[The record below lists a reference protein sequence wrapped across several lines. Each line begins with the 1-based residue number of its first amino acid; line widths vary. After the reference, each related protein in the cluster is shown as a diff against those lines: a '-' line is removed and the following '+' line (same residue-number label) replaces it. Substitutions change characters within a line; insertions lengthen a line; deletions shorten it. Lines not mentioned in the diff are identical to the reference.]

1 MSATKLSR
9 FSRSS
14 LAGAVLLIAASLLL
28 SATQAR
34 TETVKF
40 RGVFHQI
47 KVEDIEVGDVPGNV
61 IGIAENKGLVF
72 FENGEVATY
81 SEVLTFDFTN
91 GSFTGQ
97 GYTIITFEDGSTQV
111 IKFLGTDKE
120 KGLWKGTFTYL
131 RGSGRFEGIKGS
143 GSFTGKFFESIATG
157 YDDFTGTYTLPKK

>member
-34 TETVKF
+34 AQTVKF
-40 RGVFHQI
+40 RSVFHSI
-47 KVEDIEVGDVPGNV
+47 KVEEIEVGDVPGHVVGV
-61 IGIAENKGLVF
+61 IEDIGLTF
-72 FENGEVATY
+72 YENGKIATM
-81 SEVLTFDFTN
+81 SSVFTFDNTY
-91 GSFTGQ
+91 GIGTAQ
-97 GYTIITFEDGSTQV
+97 GYSIYTFEDGSTQV
-111 IKFLGTDKE
+111 HKWQESWTE
-120 KGLWKGTFTYL
+120 KGLCKGTFTYL